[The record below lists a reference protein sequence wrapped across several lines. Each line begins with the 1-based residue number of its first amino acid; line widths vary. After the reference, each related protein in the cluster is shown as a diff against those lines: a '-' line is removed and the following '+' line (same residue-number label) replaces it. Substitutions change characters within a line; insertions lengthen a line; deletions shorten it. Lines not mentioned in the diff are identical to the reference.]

1 MPVRTLPAWPAG
13 RPLRAWQEEAV
24 AAVLA
29 HPQRSFLASATP
41 AAGKTTFGL
50 HVAHRML
57 SEGRVGRDLHRR
69 ADHPHRPPVGR
80 RRRPLRARHR
90 AQPAQ
95 RRRAGAARPPRR
107 RGDLPD
113 ARRRPEG
120 APPPLPGGPDAAAG
134 RRAAPHGRPGR
145 LGPQRAGGVRGR
157 ALPPAALGHAVPLRQ
172 HADPVDRLRRG
183 RRLPR
188 RLRLRLH
195 RRAARRRLPPRRPST
210 PTTATWS
217 GCPTA
222 AAAAPTSRSA
232 CPPPRRRAGCAPRST
247 PTATGSP
254 TCCATPTRG

>member
-13 RPLRAWQEEAV
+13 RPLRAWQQEAV
-24 AAVLA
+24 AAALA

-57 SEGRVGRDLHRR
+57 SEGRVGRVVHRR
-69 ADHPHRPPVGR
+69 ADHPHRPPVGG
-80 RRRPLRARHR
+80 RRRPLRDRHR

-107 RGDLPD
+107 RGHLPD
-113 ARRRPEG
+113 ARGRPEG
-120 APPPLPGGPDAAAG
+120 APPPLPGGADAAAR

-145 LGPQRAGGVRGR
+145 LGPQRAVGVRGR
-157 ALPPAALGHAVPLRQ
+157 ALPPAAVRHAVPLRQ

-195 RRAARRRLPPRRPST
+195 RRAARRRLPPRHLPHLRRRHGVGVRRP
-210 PTTATWS
+210 PPPRRLLA
-217 GCPTA
+217 
-222 AAAAPTSRSA
+222 SA

-254 TCCATPTRG
+254 TSCATPTRG